1 MERWNKDLVSYKH
14 VKIDLIGARTMKNL
28 GMSVHKPRYTDDYVT
43 RKIKI
48 EAPKF
53 DGAHDPKAFRDWLVS
68 IGSNLLI

>member
-1 MERWNKDLVSYKH
+1 
-14 VKIDLIGARTMKNL
+14 MKNL